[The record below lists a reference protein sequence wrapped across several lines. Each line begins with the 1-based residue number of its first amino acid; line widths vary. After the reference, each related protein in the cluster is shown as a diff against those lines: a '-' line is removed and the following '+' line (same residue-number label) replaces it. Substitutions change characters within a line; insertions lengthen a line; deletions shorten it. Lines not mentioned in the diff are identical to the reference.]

1 MTGRGRRARPR
12 RVADGPLAA
21 PPCARPGSARWARIF
36 ARNASPIAVR
46 NLSSCSAY
54 PSTALRGRACGLA
67 YEGEDLDELVEPQR
81 LVASQLGDHR
91 GDQSLVG
98 ARAGGGVAQGDMIGP
113 DFRRPDPRALDG
125 ACDRIVVRALGL
137 ADIREEEDA
146 ARVVVRI
153 ERCAEQ
159 LAERERVL
167 VRRRPFEPV
176 HGVQQRRVTAVLDV
190 VLGTKPRARRTE
202 ARDDAARRRRSI
214 PMGGDPEFVLSR
226 LRRGPPDGSQ
236 PGSIFRILFTQ
247 S

>member
-21 PPCARPGSARWARIF
+21 PPCARPGSARWARILHERL
-36 ARNASPIAVR
+36 AHRRPQPVQLLGVPVDR
-46 NLSSCSAY
+46 V
-54 PSTALRGRACGLA
+54 RGRACGLA

-81 LVASQLGDHR
+81 LVASQLGNHR

-113 DFRRPDPRALDG
+113 DFRRPEPRALDG

-153 ERCAEQ
+153 ERSPSSSRSASACSSGA
-159 LAERERVL
+159 APSNRFMVCSS
-167 VRRRPFEPV
+167 V
-176 HGVQQRRVTAVLDV
+176 AS
-190 VLGTKPRARRTE
+190 PRCST
-202 ARDDAARRRRSI
+202 
-214 PMGGDPEFVLSR
+214 
-226 LRRGPPDGSQ
+226 
-236 PGSIFRILFTQ
+236 
-247 S
+247 